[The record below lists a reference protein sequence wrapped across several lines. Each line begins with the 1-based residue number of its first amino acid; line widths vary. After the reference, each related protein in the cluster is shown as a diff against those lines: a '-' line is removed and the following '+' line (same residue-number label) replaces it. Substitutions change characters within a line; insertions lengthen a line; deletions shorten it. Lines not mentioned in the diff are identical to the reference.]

1 MTVRRRRRIGVGAI
15 ALLGVTLLSACGDG
29 GGSNQGGP
37 VLIATPDA
45 AVLIA
50 APADGGNDASIAG
63 AVTIVDGCLGI
74 GDNVAVWPSGTRV
87 TEPEGPVINVPN
99 LGTIT
104 IGDDVEGAG
113 GYMPAKSFDDVWSLS
128 VPDSCVGAGLV
139 VYRPE

>member
-1 MTVRRRRRIGVGAI
+1 MTVRRTRRVEAGVI
-15 ALLGVTLLSACGDG
+15 ALLGAALLSACGDSSDPG
-29 GGSNQGGP
+29 EGGP
-37 VLIATPDA
+37 DLIETPDA
-45 AVLIA
+45 AVLVA

-87 TEPEGPVINVPN
+87 TEPEGPVIDVPN
-99 LGTIT
+99 LGSIT
-104 IGDDVEGAG
+104 IGDHVEGAG
-113 GYMPAKSFDDVWSLS
+113 GYMPAKRFDDVWSPS